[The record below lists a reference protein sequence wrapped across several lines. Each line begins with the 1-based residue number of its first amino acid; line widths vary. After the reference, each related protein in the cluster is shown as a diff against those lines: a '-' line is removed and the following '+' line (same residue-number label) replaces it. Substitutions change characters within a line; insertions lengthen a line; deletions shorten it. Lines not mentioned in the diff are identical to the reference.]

1 MMQTM
6 QHPWERLQAEKERQ
20 AAFETVERL
29 ALALAEAEAELEY
42 RRQLF
47 GEARAAVDENRREM
61 MAAHEL
67 GARTVHAPGR
77 RLPEAEAV
85 YVGVPP
91 GAVAALTRALIADPG
106 LQDREQEAL
115 NTVANLDRRVLQ
127 VARTLEHWRT
137 VAGTGSTPSSG
148 SPSSGSP
155 SSDSPV
161 TRAPAGPIEP
171 EAAKAEAAEV
181 VGASAHSALSAP
193 PASGSG
199 SIRERLAE
207 LAGRVQGW

>member
-1 MMQTM
+1 MQTM

-91 GAVAALTRALIADPG
+91 GAVAALQRALVEDPV
-106 LQDREQEAL
+106 LQIREQEAL
-115 NTVANLDRRVLQ
+115 NAASGLERRALQ

-137 VAGTGSTPSSG
+137 VAAGLAEQAEPVATP
-148 SPSSGSP
+148 
-155 SSDSPV
+155 DSPGDG
-161 TRAPAGPIEP
+161 APPGPPPEP
-171 EAAKAEAAEV
+171 EAEPAEAAI
-181 VGASAHSALSAP
+181 VGQVIPESTVPPS

-199 SIRERLAE
+199 SLRNRLAV
-207 LAGRVQGW
+207 LADRVASW